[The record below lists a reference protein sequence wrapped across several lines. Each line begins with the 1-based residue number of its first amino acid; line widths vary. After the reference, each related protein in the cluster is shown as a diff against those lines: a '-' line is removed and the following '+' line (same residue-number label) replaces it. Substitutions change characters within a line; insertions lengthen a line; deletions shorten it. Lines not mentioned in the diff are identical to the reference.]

1 MPRAESQER
10 ESEPES
16 VVAAGAFVERV
27 DKVIAVLPDPAG
39 YEGLDVTVIYREE
52 LDAARK
58 RRCFFCILQ
67 GDQITCTEVSCKTR
81 PIPPRSG

>member
-1 MPRAESQER
+1 MPRAESQTR
-10 ESEPES
+10 ESESES
-16 VVAAGAFVERV
+16 AVTAGTFVERV

-39 YEGLDVTVIYREE
+39 YEGLEVTVIYREE

-67 GDQITCTEVSCKTR
+67 GDQIKCTEVSCKTR
-81 PIPPRSG
+81 PIPPGSG